1 MYYRSELQ
9 GKVSVYKSSEKI
21 MWIKIDKGVNDYE
34 NNIFLACVYNSPK
47 NRDTLSFMI
56 AMLLIG

>member
-1 MYYRSELQ
+1 
-9 GKVSVYKSSEKI
+9 
-21 MWIKIDKGVNDYE
+21 MWIKIDKGVNDFE